1 MRPGGG
7 FIPKF
12 PVFAKIDVNGQDA
25 HPLFNFLRAALPYP
39 QDDPHS
45 FIQDSKL
52 IIWNPVTRTDIAWN
66 FEKFLVTPERIP
78 FQIYSRNYVTANIAE
93 DIVELINSHQK

>member
-1 MRPGGG
+1 MRPGHG

-25 HPLFNFLRAALPYP
+25 HPLFNFLRATLPCP

-45 FIQDSKL
+45 FIQDPKL

-66 FEKFLVTPERIP
+66 FEKFLVTPEGIP
-78 FQIYSRNYVTANIAE
+78 FQRYSRNYVTANIAE
-93 DIVELINSHQK
+93 DVVELINSHQK

>member
-1 MRPGGG
+1 MRPGDG

-25 HPLFNFLRAALPYP
+25 HPLFNFLRATLPSP

-45 FIQDSKL
+45 FIQDPKL

-66 FEKFLVTPERIP
+66 FEKFLVTPEGIP
-78 FQIYSRNYVTANIAE
+78 FQRYSRNYVTVNIAE
-93 DIVELINSHQK
+93 DIVELINSHRK